1 MEATTSCVVSRRNF
15 LIRSSVLAAGAA
27 LLGPAQIL
35 AAEQKEAVP
44 ADVTPTEDLMREHGV
59 LRRLLLIYDEIEE
72 RLDAGKEFPLPALSG
87 AIELM
92 RRFIQDYHEKD
103 EEDFLFPRFEKAGK
117 LTDLVKVLSA
127 QHQAGRKITAQL
139 QSLATAATLQ
149 QPAERQRL
157 INHLGAFIRMYRPH
171 AAWEDTVLYPAFRSV
186 ITPRE
191 FVTLGDKF
199 EVKEQE
205 LFGQDGFEKIV
216 GQVAGLEKQ
225 LGLYDLSQ
233 FTPKG

>member
-1 MEATTSCVVSRRNF
+1 MEATITCAISRRNF
-15 LIRSSVLAAGAA
+15 LIRGGALAAGAA
-27 LLGPAQIL
+27 LLGPAQLL
-35 AAEQKEAVP
+35 AAEKPETAA

-59 LRRLLLIYDEIEE
+59 LRRLMLIYGEIEE
-72 RLDAGKEFPLPALSG
+72 RLAGGKEFPLPALAG
-87 AIELM
+87 ATDLL

-117 LTDLVKVLSA
+117 LTDLVKVLYA

-139 QSLATAATLQ
+139 QGLATAATLQ
-149 QPAERQRL
+149 QPAERQKL
-157 INHLGAFIRMYRPH
+157 IKNLEAFIRMYRPH

-199 EVKEQE
+199 EDKEQE